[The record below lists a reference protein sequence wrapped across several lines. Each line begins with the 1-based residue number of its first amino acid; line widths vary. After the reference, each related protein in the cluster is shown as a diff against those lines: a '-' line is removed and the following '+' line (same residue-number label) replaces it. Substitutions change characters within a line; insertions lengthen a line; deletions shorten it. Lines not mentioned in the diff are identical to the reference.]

1 MAGAGVD
8 KASHRV
14 RSKGSRWPA
23 QRQARVRRKPATRW
37 AAISQIAGR
46 IRHVL
51 VRVLLVA
58 VLAPLALL
66 LVYRFVPPPIT
77 PLMVIR
83 MVEGQGLRRNWVP
96 LEQIAP
102 AMRDSV
108 VASED
113 NLFCEHWGFDWP
125 ELQGEIEAY
134 VSGAR
139 ARGASTITMQTAKN
153 LFLWPDRSLLRKAFE
168 AWLTPQI
175 ELLWPKRRIIEV
187 YLNIVEFG
195 PGVYGADAAARKY
208 FGKPASDLGPR
219 EAALLAAVLP
229 SPLEWSPARP
239 TNYLRER
246 ASTIRKR
253 IEQLGPML
261 DCVHDG

>member
-1 MAGAGVD
+1 MPG
-8 KASHRV
+8 
-14 RSKGSRWPA
+14 
-23 QRQARVRRKPATRW
+23 QRLARVRRKPPSRW
-37 AAISQIAGR
+37 AAIPRIAGR

-51 VRVLLVA
+51 VCVALAGLLV
-58 VLAPLALL
+58 PFALL
-66 LVYRFVPPPIT
+66 LLYRFVPPPIT

-83 MVEGQGLRRNWVP
+83 LTEGQGLRRNWVP
-96 LEQIAP
+96 LKQIAP
-102 AMRDSV
+102 ALPDAV

-125 ELQGEIEAY
+125 ELQGEIDAY
-134 VSGAR
+134 LAGAR

-153 LFLWPDRSLLRKAFE
+153 LFLWPDRSLLRKTFE

-208 FGKPASDLGPR
+208 FDKPASDLGPR

-229 SPLEWSPARP
+229 NPLEWSPARQ
-239 TNYLRER
+239 TDYLRER
-246 ASTIRKR
+246 ARTIRKR
-253 IEQLGPML
+253 VEQLGPML
-261 DCVHDG
+261 DCVHDR